1 MPTPRAHVVRDP
13 VHGYVEVPGELG
25 PLVASAAVQRLRY
38 VAQTARAVVRYP
50 SLTGTRFEHALGT
63 MHLALRGWREAW
75 AHCSPAAG
83 EDADAVRAAF
93 VRDVVGDLAREPD
106 PDPVTAAWLDAVRAG
121 GRDGTEAFAHG
132 VGLALGAV
140 GLLHDVGH
148 PPFSHILEPFYAA
161 RVPEVFGADGAAG
174 FEAYEKACAH
184 GAQFHEWAGLAI
196 VDRLPDAAFAHLPRL
211 LVRRL
216 LADRSG
222 TGWADALHGLV
233 DGQFDVDRLDYLMRD
248 ADRAGTEFGAIDHER
263 LLSSLELHRSASRGW
278 AVGLGARAISAFETL
293 LVQRAQ
299 LYRWVNHHHAVVA
312 ADTALRRCVGAVH
325 HLSTRPPAAAGSAT
339 HEPLATLRAAL
350 PDLDYVAA
358 ATDPASGACTDDL
371 ALLGWLR
378 SAVPALGRLAE
389 QTDDAALARRAR
401 TALRL
406 HGLADTFS
414 VTAVPAWRNYQEL
427 LARAG
432 QNPDAVGTVVAAA
445 PPARV
450 PDHLLT
456 APAREAYA
464 ALSGEVSARLNE
476 ALDALLLAG
485 GGTPEDAEERLG
497 ALAGE
502 VPGLGEG
509 FWLLARLPFL
519 AVKEEFATVW
529 RGDDESPLSAVSPFP
544 LALTAIEAMRP
555 RWMVFFVP
563 FEGAADDTDKHARRE
578 VGRVLL
584 DTLAARVRGSVLSR

>member
-1 MPTPRAHVVRDP
+1 MPPPPRTHVVRDP

-25 PLVASAAVQRLRY
+25 PLVATPAVQRLRY

-75 AHCSPAAG
+75 ARCSPG
-83 EDADAVRAAF
+83 PDEDRDAVRAAF
-93 VRDVVGDLAREPD
+93 VADVLADLEREPD
-106 PDPVTAAWLDAVRAG
+106 PDPVTAAWLVAVRGPG
-121 GRDGTEAFAHG
+121 GADAFAHG
-132 VGLALGAV
+132 IGLALGAV

-174 FEAYEKACAH
+174 YEEYEKACAH

-196 VDRLPDAAFAHLPRL
+196 VDRLPGEAFAHLPRL
-211 LVRRL
+211 LVHRL
-216 LADRSG
+216 LADRTG
-222 TGWADALHGLV
+222 AGWADALHGLV

-263 LLSSLELHRSASRGW
+263 LLTSLELHRSPGRGW
-278 AVGLGARAISAFETL
+278 AIGLGARAISAFETL

-312 ADTALRRCVGAVH
+312 ADTALRRCVTAVH
-325 HLSTRPPAAAGSAT
+325 HLSTRPVPDGASAAG
-339 HEPLATLRAAL
+339 EPLAALRDAL
-350 PDLDYVAA
+350 PDLDYVTA
-358 ATDPASGACTDDL
+358 ATAPPTDGACTDDL
-371 ALLGWLR
+371 ALLSWLR
-378 SAVPALGRLAE
+378 RAVPALQRLAS
-389 QTDDAALARRAR
+389 QDDDPALARRAR
-401 TALRL
+401 TALGL
-406 HGLADTFS
+406 HGLCDAFT

-427 LARAG
+427 LARAE
-432 QNPDAVGTVVAAA
+432 QNPDAVRAVVAAA

-450 PDHLLT
+450 PDHLVT

-464 ALSGEVSARLNE
+464 ALSGDVSARLNE

-497 ALAGE
+497 ALAAE

-529 RGDDESPLSAVSPFP
+529 RGNDESPLSAVSPFP

-563 FEGAADDTDKHARRE
+563 YDGAPDDTDKQARRE

-584 DTLAARVRGSVLSR
+584 EAVATLAR